1 MPTSVSSSA
10 FHDDNSINSSGAGD
24 ASSEDPGNL
33 HTTSDRVTPSI
44 EIVDGMLVRTS
55 PAGWLAD

>member
-10 FHDDNSINSSGAGD
+10 FHDDNSINSSGTGD
-24 ASSEDPGNL
+24 ANSDDPNNH
-33 HTTSDRVTPSI
+33 HTTRDRVTASI